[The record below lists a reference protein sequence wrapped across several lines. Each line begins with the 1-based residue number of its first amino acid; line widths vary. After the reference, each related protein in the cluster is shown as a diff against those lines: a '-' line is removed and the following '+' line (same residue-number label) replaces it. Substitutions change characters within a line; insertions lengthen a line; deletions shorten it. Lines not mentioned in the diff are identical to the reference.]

1 MNMLPAHPTPTSAT
15 APKPVSSSPRP
26 CPSAAPPYKAPSR
39 RGKGCYGCLRGKETG
54 EMGTQ
59 AGVRDSL
66 QLKNARMVGWIKDG
80 VLCLVSSCKPGL
92 GIDHHLRDNCLDTY
106 WHQNSWDTHEARE
119 DPRLCGWGARLSTT
133 WWLNSVPM
141 NSSDSCTY
149 TDCIF
154 STSCL
159 PLNGQSSK
167 KICCWAHCSSWLLAW
182 LKLCDMLCGK

>member
-66 QLKNARMVGWIKDG
+66 QLKNARKVGWIKDG
-80 VLCLVSSCKPGL
+80 VLWLVSSCKPGL

-119 DPRLCGWGARLSTT
+119 DPRLCGLEVQGCPRLDDWIQFQWIPQIHALTLT
-133 WWLNSVPM
+133 
-141 NSSDSCTY
+141 
-149 TDCIF
+149 IF